1 MRRGR
6 VMTRS
11 HRADSGRTRRR
22 AHARLLDRVP
32 QRHRRRGTAVAR
44 PLEPYTCDTVLDT
57 EQLDVA
63 AVRAEIRPHV
73 VQRLAHARL
82 DVDRVEVVDELPD
95 LRVFHY
101 VLPPTPN
108 IGECTR
114 FRVFPLPRYMCT
126 PHGRHG
132 SKLRTVR
139 MMSTPRKFS
148 WSFSSKIFCPCT
160 ASSYGPG
167 VP

>member
-1 MRRGR
+1 
-6 VMTRS
+6 
-11 HRADSGRTRRR
+11 
-22 AHARLLDRVP
+22 
-32 QRHRRRGTAVAR
+32 
-44 PLEPYTCDTVLDT
+44 
-57 EQLDVA
+57 
-63 AVRAEIRPHV
+63 
-73 VQRLAHARL
+73 
-82 DVDRVEVVDELPD
+82 VVDEQQVRQQLVLDRISTCDEPRERLAVEVD
-95 LRVFHY
+95 ERLHGLDAARVEPFEQRLDATDQRPNLRVLHH
-101 VLPPTPN
+101 VLPFTPS

-114 FRVFPLPRYMCT
+114 FSVFPLPRYMCT

-139 MMSTPRKFS
+139 MMSIPRKFS